1 MYIEIFAS
9 PDSFFYLPM
18 KTVQTLLSRLRMKQL
33 QLLIALDEHKSLH
46 KAAVVLSITQS
57 AASKALHEL
66 ETMLDAALFERSA
79 SGMIPNQFG
88 RRVIEYARLLTTD
101 LTQLCHDI
109 TDIKAGRGGRLA
121 IGAIMGAIP
130 AHVVPALDALHAELP
145 DVTIEIVEDTSARML
160 TQLDEGRLDL
170 VIGRSAVSAHPDRYR
185 YVKLAD
191 EPLSVVVGYRDAARS
206 RRKIRMRD
214 LAHCRWVTYPSK
226 MPLRELLERELDLA
240 GIDMPVNTV
249 STASTFVT
257 VALLN
262 QGRDLVSLLPTDI
275 AEMFARHKML
285 RILPVE
291 MRSPSQTFGVV
302 TRRGSVLSPMAERL
316 IELLKNGAGK

>member
-1 MYIEIFAS
+1 
-9 PDSFFYLPM
+9 M
-18 KTVQTLLSRLRMKQL
+18 KTVQMLLSRLRMKQL
-33 QLLIALDEHKSLH
+33 QLLIALDDHKSLH

-79 SGMIPNQFG
+79 SGMIPNAYG
-88 RRVIEYARLLTTD
+88 RRVIDYARLLTTD
-101 LTQLCHDI
+101 LTQLCHDL
-109 TDIKAGRGGRLA
+109 TDIKAGRGGRLS

-130 AHVVPALDALHAELP
+130 AHVVPALDALHAERP

-170 VIGRSAVSAHPDRYR
+170 VIGRSAVSAQPAKYR

-191 EPLSVVVGYRDAARS
+191 EPLSVVVGYRSAPRS
-206 RRKIRMRD
+206 RKALDMHD

-226 MPLRELLERELDLA
+226 MPLRELLEREMDLA
-240 GIDMPVNTV
+240 GIDMPPNTV

-262 QGRDLVSLLPTDI
+262 QGRDLASLLPTDI
-275 AEMFARHKML
+275 AGMFARHKML
-285 RILPVE
+285 SILPIAL
-291 MRSPSQTFGVV
+291 RSPSQTFGIV
-302 TRRGSVLSPMAERL
+302 TRRGSVLSPIAARL
-316 IELLKNGAGK
+316 IELLKEGVRD